1 MRSYSK
7 KRWSVIAAIS
17 ILFVILAFSVDGIQR
32 RFIYN
37 DRMIQLTA
45 YYGQLESIVTNRFNR
60 HFRLL
65 TSWNYHLN
73 HKDNT
78 GISDFKSYIASEE
91 NIWDVE
97 EIYFFNEAGNYIT
110 LEGETGSTTLDDEV
124 LAKFE
129 YIGTQQVVKYTTP
142 SGNRQDLYILS
153 VKPGTYEGFNYSAM
167 GMGMSVSVMK
177 KRMSFKEQGM
187 EDSENYVTD
196 EYGNLI
202 ICSVPEYKEIDNIV
216 DYLEEN
222 STIRYGQH
230 SGIKEAVYNG
240 SKGVAIVDMDGE
252 TYYVTYMP
260 CGNDGKRLICLTPTK
275 TADASIMQIRNM
287 NTIFLLAAFFIVMF
301 TVLLI
306 LRYVKV
312 QDMLAVSETANDAK
326 TRFLANM
333 SHDFRTPMNAMAG
346 YLTLMKENADNPAK
360 VLEYGEK
367 AEFAHGNMLDM
378 INSVLDL
385 SKMEEGGDVIK
396 RERFSLNDVLEE
408 VKACVEGQIKEKEQS
423 LIIDRERVKDDI
435 FIGDRHKLSQILKKI
450 LQNAVTYTDNE
461 GEISLVVS
469 PENEPTGNDIEL
481 RFEVTDNGIGMSKE
495 FLEQLFKPFMKE
507 DRKNATKEQRAGL
520 GLAVTKNMVDM
531 MGGTIQAESV
541 MNAGTIF
548 TVKLTFEIPEKTETQ
563 EMEEIEKALMPDTV
577 VEDEPAEELPFK
589 GMKFLAAEDNELNAE
604 ILVEILKMKG
614 AECCDVAEDGA
625 KAVEYFNESYSGYY
639 DMILM
644 DIQMPNMDGYSAAKA
659 IRNLAFTGRADASS
673 IPILAM
679 SANAFK
685 DDIEK
690 TSESGM
696 DAHIAKPIDINLFE
710 STVMALK
717 NKGHV
722 ANE

>member
-7 KRWSVIAAIS
+7 KRWSVIAVIS

-37 DRMIQLTA
+37 DRMIQLTT
-45 YYGQLESIVTNRFNR
+45 YFSQLESIVTNRFNR

-65 TSWNYHLN
+65 TTWNYHLN
-73 HKDNT
+73 HQETT
-78 GISDFKSYIASEE
+78 GISDFRNYISAEE

-110 LEGETGSTTLDDEV
+110 LDGEKGNAALDDEI
-124 LAKFE
+124 LSKFE
-129 YIGTQQVVKYTTP
+129 YIGTQQIIKYTT
-142 SGNRQDLYILS
+142 SFGDRQDLYILS
-153 VKPGTYEGFNYSAM
+153 VKPGEYEGFNYSAM
-167 GMGMSVSVMK
+167 GMGMTVSLMK
-177 KRMSFKEQGM
+177 NRMTIKENGM
-187 EDSENYVTD
+187 EDSQNYLTD

-202 ICSVPEYKEIDNIV
+202 MCSVPEYKEIDNIV

-222 STIRYGQH
+222 SRIRYSQH
-230 SGIKEAVYNG
+230 SGIKEAVGNG
-240 SKGVAIVDMDGE
+240 SKGVAIVEMDDE
-252 TYYVTYMP
+252 NYYVTYMP
-260 CGNDGKRLICLTPTK
+260 CGNDEKRLICLTPTK
-275 TADASIMQIRNM
+275 TADASIMQMRTM

-346 YLTLMKENADNPAK
+346 YLTLMKENADNPEK
-360 VLEYGEK
+360 VIEYGDK
-367 AEFAHGNMLDM
+367 AEFAHRNMLDM

-385 SKMEEGGDVIK
+385 SKMEEGGDEIK

-408 VKACVEGQIKEKEQS
+408 VKGSVEEQSRDKEQN
-423 LIIDRERVKDDI
+423 LIIDRERVKEDI
-435 FIGDRHKLSQILKKI
+435 FIGDRYKLSQILKKI
-450 LQNAVTYTDNE
+450 LQNSVTYTDNG

-469 PENEPTGNDIEL
+469 PENEPTGSDIEL

-495 FLEQLFKPFMKE
+495 FLDQVFEPFMKE
-507 DRKNATKEQRAGL
+507 ERKNATKEQGTGL
-520 GLAVTKNMVDM
+520 GLAVTKNMVEM
-531 MGGTIQAESV
+531 LGGTIQAESV
-541 MNAGTIF
+541 VNAGTIF
-548 TVKLTFEIPEKTETQ
+548 TVRLTFEIPEKTETQ
-563 EMEEIEKALMPDTV
+563 EMEEIEKALKTEV
-577 VEDEPAEELPFK
+577 VKTEEAEEELPFK
-589 GMKFLAAEDNELNAE
+589 GMRFLAAEDNELNAE

-614 AECCDVAEDGA
+614 AELCDVAEDG
-625 KAVEYFNESYSGYY
+625 VQVLEYFNETRSGYY

-659 IRNLAFTGRADASS
+659 IRNLAFTGHTDAAT

-717 NKGHV
+717 DRGHV
-722 ANE
+722 INE